1 MTQIPLAAQR
11 PAGAWSGLPRR
22 ARSVL
27 PGVLLLVVLFALWIL
42 VKYGARVPDEQM
54 PAPAEVARA
63 GWTDRGQLLTAAGST
78 LEGALGGFLL
88 GNAAAMLAAV
98 AIASSVMVSRLLVPV
113 ALVVRTFPIIA
124 IAPLLT
130 LLLGTGTVTIITVA
144 ALIIFFPTMINGVL
158 GLRSVPP
165 AALELMAIAEA
176 SRLDV
181 LWRVRLPTALPYV
194 FSGLQVGAATCILGA
209 MVAEWVTTGTGLGY
223 LILEAGVQFDVG
235 LMWAGVLLAAVLA
248 LLVFGLTGWVARR
261 IIPEVPADAS

>member
-1 MTQIPLAAQR
+1 MSTSMSGSGAHGARPRPTRGVRSALPGALLLAA
-11 PAGAWSGLPRR
+11 
-22 ARSVL
+22 
-27 PGVLLLVVLFALWIL
+27 LLVLWAV
-42 VKYGARVPDEQM
+42 VKYAIRVPDEQM
-54 PAPAEVARA
+54 PTPVEVARA
-63 GWTDRGQLLTAAGST
+63 CWTDRGQLLTAAAST

-88 GNAAAMLAAV
+88 GNALAMLAAV
-98 AIASSVMVSRLLVPV
+98 VIASSAVASRLLVPV

-130 LLLGTGTVTIITVA
+130 LLLGTGTITIIAVA

-176 SRLDV
+176 SPLDV

-223 LILEAGVQFDVG
+223 LILQAGVQFDVG

-248 LLVFGLTGWVARR
+248 LAAFGLTGLAARR
-261 IIPEVPADAS
+261 LIPEVSADAS

>member
-1 MTQIPLAAQR
+1 MSISLSRSLAVR
-11 PAGAWSGLPRR
+11 PVKARR
-22 ARSVL
+22 VRSVL
-27 PGVLLLVVLFALWIL
+27 PGVLLLVTLLILWIV
-42 VKYGARVPDEQM
+42 VKYVVGVPAEQM
-54 PAPAEVARA
+54 PAPVDVVRE
-63 GWTDRGQLLTAAGST
+63 GWADRGQLLVAAGST

-88 GNAAAMLAAV
+88 GNVLAILAATV
-98 AIASSVMVSRLLVPV
+98 IASSPVAARLLLPV

-130 LLLGTGTVTIITVA
+130 LLLGTGTVTIVAVA

-223 LILEAGVQFDVG
+223 LILEAGVQFDVA
-235 LMWAGVLLAAVLA
+235 LMWAGVLLAAILA
-248 LLVFGLTGWVARR
+248 LLVFALTGWAARR
-261 IIPEVPADAS
+261 VIPEV

>member
-1 MTQIPLAAQR
+1 MTQIPLADQR
-11 PAGAWSGLPRR
+11 PVRPGRPRR

-27 PGVLLLVVLFALWIL
+27 PGMVLLAVLFALWLL
-42 VKYGARVPDEQM
+42 VKYGAHIPDEQM

-63 GWTDRGQLLTAAGST
+63 GWTGRGQLLAAAAST

-88 GNAAAMLAAV
+88 GNALAVLAAV
-98 AIASSVMVSRLLVPV
+98 AIASSALVSRLLVPV

-130 LLLGTGTVTIITVA
+130 LLLGTGTITIVSVA

-223 LILEAGVQFDVG
+223 LILQAGVQFDVG
-235 LMWAGVLLAAVLA
+235 LMWAGVLLAAGLA
-248 LLVFGLTGWVARR
+248 LLVFGLTGWLARR
-261 IIPEVPADAS
+261 VIPEVADAG

>member
-1 MTQIPLAAQR
+1 MSMSVSRSRGVR
-11 PAGAWSGLPRR
+11 PRSGRGI
-22 ARSVL
+22 RSAL
-27 PGVLLLVVLFALWIL
+27 PGVLLLAALLVLWVI
-42 VKYGARVPDEQM
+42 VKYAVRVPDEQM
-54 PAPAEVARA
+54 PTPVEVARA
-63 GWTDRGQLLTAAGST
+63 GWADRGQLLAAAGST

-88 GNAAAMLAAV
+88 GNALAVLAAV
-98 AIASSVMVSRLLVPV
+98 LIASSAMASRLLVPV

-130 LLLGTGTVTIITVA
+130 LLLGTGTITIVAVA

-176 SRLDV
+176 SPLDV
-181 LWRVRLPTALPYV
+181 LWRVRLPTALPYI

-223 LILEAGVQFDVG
+223 LILQAGVQFDVG
-235 LMWAGVLLAAVLA
+235 LMWAGVLLAALLA
-248 LLVFGLTGWVARR
+248 LIVFALTGGMARR
-261 IIPEVPADAS
+261 LIPEVSADAS